1 MGAAALLG
9 TQFRMVAQLEDHYAL
24 YESAVGPLRVTKLK
38 IVFKPLHATSQSNYD
53 SLRRHYCEEYFTPF
67 HCVAGIGA
75 IITQD
80 NEL

>member
-1 MGAAALLG
+1 MGGAALLG
-9 TQFRMVAQLEDHYAL
+9 TQFRMVARLEDHYAL
-24 YESAVGPLRVTKLK
+24 YEMAVGPLRVTKLK
-38 IVFKPLHATSQSNYD
+38 IVFKPLHATSQSNYG

-67 HCVAGIGA
+67 HVVAGIGA